1 MANSE
6 TLRTLT
12 CLEELFKEDD
22 NGETLLGRVE
32 DILLRAAGDGSATT
46 AMVGYLPCENGT
58 IVMSKEYLQFK
69 SLEAAQD
76 ILHTLASQIDVFRNQ
91 LNISRG
97 MLSACVENGD
107 DNDR

>member
-1 MANSE
+1 MIDE

-12 CLEELFKEDD
+12 CLEELFQEDD

-32 DILLRAAGDGSATT
+32 CILERAASDGAATT
-46 AMVGYLPCENGT
+46 AMVGHLPCKNGA

-91 LNISRG
+91 VNIVRA
-97 MLSACVENGD
+97 MLSANIEEQD
-107 DNDR
+107 ID

>member
-22 NGETLLGRVE
+22 NGETLLGHVE
-32 DILLRAAGDGSATT
+32 DILLRAAGDGAATT
-46 AMVGYLPCENGT
+46 AMIGYLPCENGA

-91 LNISRG
+91 LNITRA
-97 MLSACVENGD
+97 MLSANIED
-107 DNDR
+107 QDAA